1 MCVLKFGGFV
11 WPVLGGGCGE
21 QRGVVGAT
29 GVATLASILA
39 RAQAVVV
46 VVVFVSKLLDV
57 RSMQLPASAELNH
70 CQRFPVTSPPGFVC
84 ISHSRLLHMLSP
96 FPDGHASRAASVSPS
111 SAACRAL
118 PGKGC
123 PALPRPVRE
132 EKYKYLPNGGP
143 ALPRTDLPQSPRPH
157 QRSTFTCGHPGLAIR
172 VAMIRVGA
180 LLCLVLCASAGVVS
194 ARLGL
199 ASSHGPD
206 YDALMSLYNGL
217 GGSSWAFKD
226 GWGSSASY
234 CTWHGIRCTSGRVT
248 SLNLMSNGLTGSLPA
263 SFAQLS
269 ALRNV

>member
-1 MCVLKFGGFV
+1 MCVLKCGGFV

-84 ISHSRLLHMLSP
+84 VGHFRLLHMLSS
-96 FPDGHASRAASVSPS
+96 FPDGHASRAASVSTS

-118 PGKGC
+118 PGKVC
-123 PALPRPVRE
+123 CDQRAKRSMQILAKRRPAV
-132 EKYKYLPNGGP
+132 
-143 ALPRTDLPQSPRPH
+143 PRTDLPQSPRPH
-157 QRSTFTCGHPGLAIR
+157 QRSTFTCGHPGLAICA
-172 VAMIRVGA
+172 AMIRVGA
-180 LLCLVLCASAGVVS
+180 LLCLVLCVSAGVVS

-199 ASSHGPD
+199 ASSQGPD